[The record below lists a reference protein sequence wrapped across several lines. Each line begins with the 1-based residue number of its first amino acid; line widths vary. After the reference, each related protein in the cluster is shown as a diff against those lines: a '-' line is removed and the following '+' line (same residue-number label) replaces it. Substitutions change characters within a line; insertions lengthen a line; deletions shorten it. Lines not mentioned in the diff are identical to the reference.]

1 VNSYIYH
8 SSVEV
13 GLERF
18 SSAVVFG
25 KILQDYKNNDRTL
38 TEVVDTLLAITTLDK
53 LQQLTR
59 DYRKYIRHIK

>member
-1 VNSYIYH
+1 MNNYIYKA
-8 SSVEV
+8 SVEV

-38 TEVVDTLLAITTLDK
+38 TDVVDTLLTITTLDR

-59 DYRKYIRHIK
+59 DYKKYIRRL

>member
-1 VNSYIYH
+1 MNNYIYQA
-8 SSVEV
+8 SVEV

-38 TEVVDTLLAITTLDK
+38 TDVVDTLLTITTLDR

-59 DYRKYIRHIK
+59 DYKKYIRRL